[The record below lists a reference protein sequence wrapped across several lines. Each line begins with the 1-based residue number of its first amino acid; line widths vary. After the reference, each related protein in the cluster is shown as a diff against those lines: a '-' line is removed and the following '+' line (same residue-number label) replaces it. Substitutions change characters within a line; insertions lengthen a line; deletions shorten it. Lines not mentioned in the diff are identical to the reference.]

1 MALIA
6 AILSSRIPGCSALAA
21 VLCVVPSSSYLV
33 PTSFKRPR
41 GSIQFDTS
49 TLGSADTRSQDVTNS
64 VSRRSRLRI
73 LLAPGGTE
81 GCCACMK
88 FGQQMPVRPHSASL
102 IATSRCLLHRCTAAA
117 DGVAC
122 TGAVLALS
130 SVVVWQVVSSVKAET
145 CLLPFEPQVDIKG
158 QQGPFAAYIAPLN
171 ELQLFFAASV
181 DHSAFTVCYHESLPR

>member
-117 DGVAC
+117 DCVAC
-122 TGAVLALS
+122 TGAVLIVERCSLAGGCICQS
-130 SVVVWQVVSSVKAET
+130 PNTTRSRAAMGSRTSKD
-145 CLLPFEPQVDIKG
+145 CLPHI
-158 QQGPFAAYIAPLN
+158 
-171 ELQLFFAASV
+171 
-181 DHSAFTVCYHESLPR
+181 